1 MFKRLAV
8 VLMLVLLHLQWG
20 LAQAHD
26 SAEEIQGMVLAA
38 TPPSNGAPAAFEV
51 DGPTHSPNSQEPGG
65 VCQFHDLAH
74 TLALAVVAH
83 GWGGGGSQPGGA
95 RWGELHRPL
104 AAGLPNPIDRPRW
117 QHHASA
123 VVAL

>member
-8 VLMLVLLHLQWG
+8 ILMLVLLHLQWG

-26 SAEEIQGMVLAA
+26 SAEEIHGLVLAA
-38 TPPSNGAPAAFEV
+38 AAPAGDLPQTQQAENQA
-51 DGPTHSPNSQEPGG
+51 HSQETGG

-74 TLALAVVAH
+74 SVALAAL
-83 GWGGGGSQPGGA
+83 GE
-95 RWGELHRPL
+95 RWGVANSLPSLESWGDTRSPL
-104 AAGLPNPIDRPRW
+104 ASGVPALIDRPRW
-117 QHHASA
+117 PHHAPA

>member
-8 VLMLVLLHLQWG
+8 ILMLVLLHLQWG

-26 SAEEIQGMVLAA
+26 SAEEIQDMVVTAA
-38 TPPSNGAPAAFEV
+38 SVEATAAVGAESRA
-51 DGPTHSPNSQEPGG
+51 HSQEPGG

-74 TLALAVVAH
+74 SPALAALGD
-83 GWGGGGSQPGGA
+83 GWDAA
-95 RWGELHRPL
+95 RRLATHSRRSHPDSPL
-104 AAGLPNPIDRPRW
+104 ASGVPSLIDRPRW
-117 QHHASA
+117 PHHATA